1 MKKRQIVASLNKIAD
16 SLDNFGL
23 YKESN
28 SITNVMKR
36 IAQED
41 ETSQKLSPFD
51 LGTKD
56 LSNIMDD
63 ELNKKQFLMSM
74 RKSATDF
81 AVFVFRSIEE
91 LKLVR
96 EKPALYEI
104 VFDMIAKNYPPENY
118 DVRPDMAKTL
128 NNIWS
133 EYNKLRDENIRQ
145 APFDEESSKK
155 YGLPIASEK
164 ENARV
169 AEQSSQLKG
178 LVLLALKDVLE
189 TRRAG
194 INTQYMSNKSLVE
207 ENTEPAYTSKYSPEN
222 VENQSK

>member
-23 YKESN
+23 YKESS

-41 ETSQKLSPFD
+41 ETPQKLSPFD

-56 LSNIMDD
+56 ISNIMDD

-96 EKPALYEI
+96 EKPALYEV

-118 DVRPDMAKTL
+118 NAEPKIAKTL

-133 EYNKLRDENIRQ
+133 EYTKLRNENIRQ
-145 APFDEESSKK
+145 APIDEESSKS
-155 YGLPIASEK
+155 YGLPIASDE

-169 AEQSSQLKG
+169 QEQSSQLRG

-189 TRRAG
+189 TKRAG
-194 INTQYMSNKSLVE
+194 INTQYMSNNSLVE
-207 ENTEPAYTSKYSPEN
+207 ENTQPAYTTKYSPEKPG
-222 VENQSK
+222 Q

>member
-23 YKESN
+23 YKESS

-41 ETSQKLSPFD
+41 ETPQKLSPFD

-56 LSNIMDD
+56 ISNIMDD

-96 EKPALYEI
+96 EKPALYEV

-118 DVRPDMAKTL
+118 NAEPKIAKTL

-133 EYNKLRDENIRQ
+133 EYTKLRNENIRQ
-145 APFDEESSKK
+145 APIDEESSKS
-155 YGLPIASEK
+155 YGLPIASDE

-169 AEQSSQLKG
+169 QEQSSQLRG

-189 TRRAG
+189 TKRAG
-194 INTQYMSNKSLVE
+194 INTQYMSNNNLVE
-207 ENTEPAYTSKYSPEN
+207 ENTQPAYTTKYSPEKPG
-222 VENQSK
+222 Q

>member
-23 YKESN
+23 YNESS

-41 ETSQKLSPFD
+41 ETPQKLSPFD

-56 LSNIMDD
+56 ISNIMDD

-96 EKPALYEI
+96 EKPALYEV

-118 DVRPDMAKTL
+118 NAEPKIAKTL

-133 EYNKLRDENIRQ
+133 EYTKLRNENIRQ
-145 APFDEESSKK
+145 APIDEESSKS
-155 YGLPIASEK
+155 YGLPIASDE

-169 AEQSSQLKG
+169 QEQSSQLRG

-189 TRRAG
+189 TKRAG
-194 INTQYMSNKSLVE
+194 INTQYMSNNNLVE
-207 ENTEPAYTSKYSPEN
+207 ENTQPAYTTKYSPEKPG
-222 VENQSK
+222 Q

>member
-1 MKKRQIVASLNKIAD
+1 MNKRTIFASLNSIAN
-16 SLDNFGL
+16 SLDKSGL
-23 YKESN
+23 YEEAT
-28 SITNVMKR
+28 ILTNVMKR

-51 LGTKD
+51 LGNEDIKY
-56 LSNIMDD
+56 IMDD
-63 ELNKKQFLMSM
+63 DLNKKQFLMSM

-81 AVFVFRSIEE
+81 AVFVFRTIEE

-96 EKPALYEI
+96 EKPALYEV

-118 DVRPDMAKTL
+118 NATPKIAKTL

-133 EYNKLRDENIRQ
+133 EYNKFRDENIRQ
-145 APFDEESSKK
+145 APIDEESSKS
-155 YGLPIASEK
+155 YGLPIASDE

-169 AEQSSQLKG
+169 KEQSSQLKG
-178 LVLLALKDVLE
+178 LVLLALKNVLE

-194 INTQYMSNKSLVE
+194 INTQYMSNDSLVQ
-207 ENTEPAYTSKYSPEN
+207 ENTQPAYTTKYSPEKPG
-222 VENQSK
+222 Q

>member
-23 YKESN
+23 YKES
-28 SITNVMKR
+28 SLITNVIKR
-36 IAQED
+36 IAQTD
-41 ETSQKLSPFD
+41 ETPQKLSPYD
-51 LGTKD
+51 LGNED
-56 LSNIMDD
+56 ISNIMDD

-91 LKLVR
+91 LKLIR
-96 EKPALYEI
+96 EKPALYEV

-118 DVRPDMAKTL
+118 NATPKIAKTL

-133 EYNKLRDENIRQ
+133 EYSKLRNENIRQ
-145 APFDEESSKK
+145 APIDEESSKS
-155 YGLPIASEK
+155 YGLPIASDE

-169 AEQSSQLKG
+169 KEQSSQLRG

-194 INTQYMSNKSLVE
+194 INPQYMSNNSLVE
-207 ENTEPAYTSKYSPEN
+207 ENTQPAYTTKYSPEKPG
-222 VENQSK
+222 Q